1 MSDPVRTPFYVCNE
15 RTRWDQPTLSWD
27 GFSTTDPEAAFAHVM
42 QTHHTMLFRQEDRRT
57 FYGRDRRAGDRRLS
71 FGRRST
77 DVPS

>member
-1 MSDPVRTPFYVCNE
+1 MSETRKPLYICNHE
-15 RTRWDQPTLSWD
+15 TRWDR
-27 GFSTTDPEAAFAHVM
+27 FSTTDPEAAFAHVM